1 MILDLHTAPD
11 AAPAYALHTTRT
23 LAVTR
28 ADGQAYLLYVCW
40 PDRPVPAAGWPVVYM
55 LDGET
60 FAIAREI
67 MRYQLGAGPQ
77 PLATPRLLVGIG
89 YPGASRRHIDY
100 APTGVDGSQPFR
112 QFLLNDVLPLIQRT
126 FSVDA
131 SRQTLMGHSLG
142 GLFVLETLFEQWA
155 APGRGA
161 FQRYVAS
168 SPSVWWQEGHL
179 PARAAR
185 FVAQQ
190 TTAPAHGDLAPM
202 AHHPGPSIDGES
214 SGAACRDAGHPPI
227 EVQLSAAQYDQA
239 LSPQECTLPDAE
251 RDALARTRQAR
262 AMVTGNQALS
272 ELLNRVPGLR
282 VSFQVFDQETHRSVW
297 PRAISHAMRQA

>member
-1 MILDLHTAPD
+1 MILDPHTAPD

-28 ADGQAYLLYVCW
+28 ADGQAYLLYVSW
-40 PDRPVPAAGWPVVYM
+40 PDGPAPAAGWPVVYM

-67 MRYQLGAGPQ
+67 MRYQLGTGPQ
-77 PLATPRLLVGIG
+77 PLALPRLLVAIG
-89 YPGASRRHIDY
+89 YPGANRRHIDY
-100 APTGVDGSQPFR
+100 ALTGVDGSQPFR
-112 QFLLNDVLPLIQRT
+112 QFLLDDVLPLIQRT

-142 GLFVLETLFEQWA
+142 GLFVLETLFQQWA
-155 APGRGA
+155 APGRGV

-168 SPSVWWQEGHL
+168 SPSVWWQDGHL

-190 TTAPAHGDLAPM
+190 AAASAHSDSAATPHRS
-202 AHHPGPSIDGES
+202 AKPIDDDS
-214 SGAACRDAGHPPI
+214 SDAACSEAGHPLI
-227 EVQLSAAQYDQA
+227 KVQLSAAQYDEA
-239 LSPQECTLPDAE
+239 LSPQECALPDAA

-262 AMVTGNQALS
+262 AMVTGTLALS
-272 ELLNRVPGLR
+272 ELLNRVPGLS

-297 PRAISHAMRQA
+297 PRAITHAMRQT